1 MKNQIR
7 KILKEFVQEKQSV
20 NESSLSRFQHFLM
33 KHDCATISAFRNFNQ
48 DCLDGENDGS
58 PVTKNENMIKT
69 IELKEELESN
79 GYGVTATE
87 GTWLQNNIWQK
98 EKSFFVVNKNN
109 DEDFFEKMR
118 QISESFCQDA
128 FYYFEKGGEN
138 IYEVGT
144 NNSNTPGYGKIVKK
158 GDMVFNR
165 DRYYKTKLRNKTFS
179 VDEENEE

>member
-1 MKNQIR
+1 M
-7 KILKEFVQEKQSV
+7 
-20 NESSLSRFQHFLM
+20 
-33 KHDCATISAFRNFNQ
+33 
-48 DCLDGENDGS
+48 DGENDGS

-128 FYYFEKGGEN
+128 FLYFEKGGEN
-138 IYEVGT
+138 IYVVGT
-144 NNSNTPGYGKIVKK
+144 NNSNYPGYGKILKK

-165 DRYYKTKLRNKTFS
+165 DRDSKTKLRNKTFS

>member
-33 KHDCATISAFRNFNQ
+33 KYDCVTISAFRNKRIN
-48 DCLDGENDGS
+48 CIDGENDES
-58 PVTKNENMIKT
+58 LVTKNENMVRT
-69 IELKEELESN
+69 IELKEILESK

-87 GTWLQNNIWQK
+87 GTWLENNIWQK

-109 DEDFFEKMR
+109 DENFFETIK
-118 QISESFCQDA
+118 QISEDFCQDA

-144 NNSNTPGYGKIVKK
+144 NNSNYPGYGKIVKK

>member
-33 KHDCATISAFRNFNQ
+33 KHDCATISAFRNFHE
-48 DCLDGENDGS
+48 DCTDGENDGS

-87 GTWLQNNIWQK
+87 GTWLENYIWK
-98 EKSFFVVNKNN
+98 EEKSFFVVNLKNRN
-109 DEDFFEKMR
+109 DFFEKMS

-144 NNSNTPGYGKIVKK
+144 NNSNSPGYGKIVEK

-165 DRYYKTKLRNKTFS
+165 ERFYKTKLINKTFS